1 MRHRRAKFFTRF
13 WFLSLLLCIAI
24 LLFWGLSLRIT
35 APATPSTAHIER
47 ALSKRVPQVNFA
59 DALFRD
65 RLDFLSDQ
73 SGIQFE
79 IDAETFD
86 PIDFYGTKQGIPF
99 TATNA
104 TVGEIL
110 GSMQTKLDLRLHF
123 WTHDSKIRIS
133 VKGAPWHSHREE
145 RHNPDFVFQFQQ
157 KTAGAPASHS
167 DPLCERV
174 LGSRRYTLV
183 TARGGLRLWITPPDP
198 AEIYQQGTLI
208 GNASDPAAVK
218 MFEFAGL
225 AVRGSGSPF
234 NARVITVPFWLF
246 AAMAAIPSLF
256 ALRRKRYELR
266 CRREARC
273 PSCGFDLRASPVR
286 CPECGRDV
294 GSAEAAA
301 TASPAS

>member
-1 MRHRRAKFFTRF
+1 MKRRLPKVLKRF
-13 WFLSLLLCIAI
+13 WFLSLLVSAAFLVLCAI
-24 LLFWGLSLRIT
+24 SLRIT
-35 APATPSTAHIER
+35 APAMPSTAPIGR
-47 ALSKRVPQVNFA
+47 ALSRRVPQVNFA

-73 SGIQFE
+73 AGIQFE
-79 IDAETFD
+79 IDAEAFD

-110 GSMQTKLDLRLHF
+110 GAMQSKLDPRLHF

-145 RHNPDFVFQFQQ
+145 RHNPDFVFQFQR
-157 KTAGAPASHS
+157 KTGGAPASHS
-167 DPLCERV
+167 DPLWERV
-174 LGSRRYTLV
+174 LGSHRYTLV

-198 AEIYQQGTLI
+198 AEIYQQGILI
-208 GNASDPAAVK
+208 GNAGDPAAVK
-218 MFEFAGL
+218 IFEFAGL

-234 NARVITVPFWLF
+234 NARMITVPFWLF
-246 AAMAAIPSLF
+246 AAVAAIPSLF
-256 ALRRKRYELR
+256 ALRKTRYERR

-273 PSCGFDLRASPVR
+273 PSCGFDLRASPDR
-286 CPECGRDV
+286 CPECGRENA
-294 GSAEAAA
+294 SAADPAALQV
-301 TASPAS
+301 